1 MSDELV
7 CWNCGESISDI
18 PLPIS
23 RHANCSRCFEVL
35 YCCRMCIN
43 FRPNNHIECD
53 DERTD
58 PPNIKENANFCGFFN
73 PTTDAYDSASN
84 NTSSAKSKLN
94 ALFDDDGN
102 GAEPESDRKTKLD
115 DLFDD

>member
-1 MSDELV
+1 
-7 CWNCGESISDI
+7 
-18 PLPIS
+18 
-23 RHANCSRCFEVL
+23 
-35 YCCRMCIN
+35 MCIN

-58 PPNIKENANFCGFFN
+58 PPNIKENANFCEFFN

-84 NTSSAKSKLN
+84 NTSSTKSKLN

-102 GAEPESDRKTKLD
+102 GAEPESDAKTKLD